1 MVGLPAERKAQTAPF
16 GAEKEGKMPSNYGFE
31 PMRPPGKR
39 QDQRKD
45 FQAGRKKKLRV
56 LEKKSRQAREQLKRI
71 GLEEI

>member
-1 MVGLPAERKAQTAPF
+1 
-16 GAEKEGKMPSNYGFE
+16 MPSNYGFE

-56 LEKKSRQAREQLKRI
+56 LEKKSRQAREQLKRM
-71 GLEEI
+71 ESEKK